1 MAKYF
6 VINTEAAIYKDGKW
20 LVGIRSKKESE
31 APGLLSFVGGT
42 VDESDTANVDT
53 LEHALIREVK
63 EEVGIMVKVL
73 DFVNDTSFVSKRGNN
88 VLNIVFLCTIT
99 SGEPKI
105 SDTNEFEELIWLT
118 TEEILKYSNV
128 PKWLCDSLKKANDLI
143 TAQLKYD

>member
-20 LVGIRSKKESE
+20 LVGVRSKKESE
-31 APGLLSFVGGT
+31 APGLISFVGGT
-42 VDESDTANVDT
+42 VDESDTATVHT

-63 EEVGIMVKVL
+63 EEVGVAVEIL

-88 VLNIVFLCTIT
+88 VLNVVFLCTIS

-118 TEEILKYSNV
+118 TEEILKYPNV

>member
-42 VDESDTANVDT
+42 IDESDTANVDT

-63 EEVGIMVKVL
+63 EEVGVVVEIL
-73 DFVNDTSFVSKRGNN
+73 DFVNDTSFASKRGNN
-88 VLNIVFLCTIT
+88 VLNTVFLCAIS

-118 TEEILKYSNV
+118 TEEILEYPNV
-128 PKWLCDSLKKANDLI
+128 PRWLCDSLKKADDLI
-143 TAQLKYD
+143 TA

>member
-42 VDESDTANVDT
+42 VDDSDTATVDT
-53 LEHALIREVK
+53 LEHALMREVK
-63 EEVGIMVKVL
+63 EEIGVVVDVL

-88 VLNIVFLCTIT
+88 VLNIVFLCTT
-99 SGEPKI
+99 VSGEPKI

-118 TEEILKYSNV
+118 TEEILNYPNV

-143 TAQLKYD
+143 TT

>member
-42 VDESDTANVDT
+42 IDESDTANVDT

-63 EEVGIMVKVL
+63 EEVGVVVEIL
-73 DFVNDTSFVSKRGNN
+73 DFVNDTSFASKRGNN
-88 VLNIVFLCTIT
+88 VLNVVFLCAIS

-118 TEEILKYSNV
+118 TEEILEYPNV
-128 PKWLCDSLKKANDLI
+128 PRWLCDSLKKADDLI
-143 TAQLKYD
+143 TA

>member
-6 VINTEAAIYKDGKW
+6 VINMEAAIYKDGKW
-20 LVGIRSKKESE
+20 LVGVRSKKESE

-63 EEVGIMVKVL
+63 EEVGVVVEVL

-88 VLNIVFLCTIT
+88 VLNVVLLCTIS
-99 SGEPKI
+99 SGKPKI

-118 TEEILKYSNV
+118 TEEILEYPNV
-128 PKWLCDSLKKANDLI
+128 PKWLCNSLKKANDLI
-143 TAQLKYD
+143 TA